1 MTANVYDCRSFFDKP
16 SNSWLKVRKEVATF
30 VGNQDGVL
38 EGRISAALTHIVSA
52 GMDGTVRVFDATL
65 NSAMAE
71 NRKRGIAVTVPPLIV
86 LYGHAGAVRT
96 VCISP
101 DSWRLVSSGEDGTL
115 RIWDL
120 GGTGTPVKQGH
131 ALVCGGAGY
140 GPYGELVVTCGL
152 EGTLKLW
159 DGREGLFI
167 RDVTKRDVEFV
178 RCALSHVCLCMYV

>member
-1 MTANVYDCRSFFDKP
+1 MYALYVYDCICGGPRSFFDKP

-152 EGTLKLW
+152 EG
-159 DGREGLFI
+159 
-167 RDVTKRDVEFV
+167 
-178 RCALSHVCLCMYV
+178 VCLARCPRCMCI